1 MSGATTR
8 EPRAAGVVLEVRDL
22 VVHFAGRGT
31 WRRRGAVKAVDGV
44 SFDITQGEILAL
56 VGESGCGKSTIAL
69 AVMRLLAPTSGQI
82 MSGGEDLATLKG
94 RALRRARQRIQMIF
108 QDPFGSLNPRRT
120 VYDTVSEPLAI
131 HKIGATAEE
140 RRAMVMDALS
150 LAHLRPPERLAEGY
164 PHELSGGQRQ
174 RVAIASAM
182 VMRPELVIADE
193 PVSMLDVSIRAGILN
208 LMVELRERE
217 DVSLLYIT
225 HDLASARYVADRIV
239 VMYAGQIAEEGPA
252 EAVLSQPRHPYTRLL
267 LSAVAETA
275 EADAEFSADT
285 GEPPRVINPGEGCRF
300 RWRCPF
306 AVEICHTV
314 TPRPRPI
321 GAAQVACHRAEELP
335 APATSG
341 YSSVLEENAGV
352 RPRLPRSS

>member
-31 WRRRGAVKAVDGV
+31 WRRRSEVKAVDGV

-82 MSGGEDLATLKG
+82 MSGGENLATLKG

-193 PVSMLDVSIRAGILN
+193 PVSMLDVSARAGILH
-208 LMVELRERE
+208 LMMDLRDRLGM
-217 DVSLLYIT
+217 SYLFIT
-225 HDLASARYVADRIV
+225 HDLAVAWVVADRIAV
-239 VMYAGQIAEEGPA
+239 VYLGRIVEIGPA
-252 EAVLSQPRHPYTRLL
+252 ATLVESPAHPYTQAL
-267 LSAVAETA
+267 LSVSSG
-275 EADAEFSADT
+275 DDVGPD
-285 GEPPRVINPGEGCRF
+285 GELVGALPGETPSAANVPAGCRF
-300 RWRCPF
+300 HPRCPRYLELGQPEQCRTIDPVLHVLRRVPSDPP
-306 AVEICHTV
+306 A
-314 TPRPRPI
+314 PPDN
-321 GAAQVACHRAEELP
+321 AAHQAACHFAIEEP
-335 APATSG
+335 S
-341 YSSVLEENAGV
+341 
-352 RPRLPRSS
+352 